1 MAGRFITLEGPD
13 GAGKSSQAER
23 LAGWLREQGMTVTLS
38 REPGGT
44 ALGEAVRQLVLHS
57 GAERSPRSDALLFA
71 AGRAEHVGRVIRP
84 ALARGEIVVCDRFG
98 DSTLAYQGFG
108 GGEDLADLR
117 RLVAYATGGLSPG
130 LTVLLDVPVEV
141 GLRRRAGG
149 PSAGR
154 TRFED
159 DALHD
164 RAFHERVRAGFLE
177 LAAAEPERWRVVDAA
192 VSPDRVAEAIQAV
205 VGAWL
210 AQS

>member
-1 MAGRFITLEGPD
+1 
-13 GAGKSSQAER
+13 
-23 LAGWLREQGMTVTLS
+23 MTVTLS

-71 AGRAEHVGRVIRP
+71 AGRAEHVSRVIRP
-84 ALARGEIVVCDRFG
+84 ALARGEVVVCDRFG

-177 LAAAEPERWRVVDAA
+177 LAAAEPERSRVVDAA

-210 AQS
+210 AQP

>member
-44 ALGEAVRQLVLHS
+44 GLGEAVRQLVLHS

-71 AGRAEHVGRVIRP
+71 AGRAEHVSRVIRP
-84 ALARGEIVVCDRFG
+84 ALARGEVVVCDRFG

-210 AQS
+210 AQP

>member
-84 ALARGEIVVCDRFG
+84 ALARGEVVVCDRFG

>member
-71 AGRAEHVGRVIRP
+71 AGRAEHVSRVIRP
-84 ALARGEIVVCDRFG
+84 ALARGEVVVCDRFG

-210 AQS
+210 AQP